1 MKSARATLCSSSP
14 RVSARS
20 ATTVF
25 AAFTALV
32 TVSHAASPA
41 PTFGKDVAPILD
53 AHCVSCHRAG
63 EVGAAQLLVS
73 YDNAKPWAAAIAR
86 AVATRAMPP
95 WPADPVRSL
104 KFSNDSRLA
113 QAEIDT
119 LVAWAKAGAP
129 PGDAADRE
137 APPSPPPKWLHP
149 EGRAPDAVLTLPEV
163 SVSASGEIPYV
174 QQRVK
179 VPLTADQWISAM
191 QVVPGNP
198 GLVHHMGIT
207 EVSLAGGM
215 SGADLDALAKV
226 ARQMGVADDALM
238 NIRPAV
244 TDAVDSGAYDML
256 GVYTPGSTFEMYGH
270 DSAKLLKAGATMYI
284 NFNIHYTTTG
294 KPEKS
299 HSELALWFQSQVP
312 KHQLFRAPSAVSTL
326 IANGRELLSDD
337 PGTKAE
343 GTDFAIPPIA
353 PNAGN
358 YELIGITAYVQPI
371 TIFQLQP
378 HAHMR
383 GKDFKYVVVYP
394 DGHEVTVL
402 TVPKYDFHWQLAY
415 DLATPLHV
423 PAGGKLVVTAH
434 YDNSVSNQH
443 LTEAGVD
450 PQTCGPDKEAY
461 FRKQNQSWHEM
472 FSPLIQ
478 YSVDHGNSSGAKL
491 VETVGCLD
499 PGATALPA
507 HAWVLAHAS
516 TPRLT
521 RTQSTSATAL
531 RTSSA
536 IPLGVRTFQLLGV
549 NPFAPALHEKQKV
562 AVKGVLIHA
571 ARESRLNVTS
581 LEALPGACS

>member
-1 MKSARATLCSSSP
+1 M
-14 RVSARS
+14 SARS
-20 ATTVF
+20 ALTVL
-25 AAFTALV
+25 AALTSLAAV
-32 TVSHAASPA
+32 VPAASGA
-41 PTFGKDVAPILD
+41 PTFGKDVAPVLD
-53 AHCVSCHRAG
+53 AHCVNCHRPG
-63 EVGAAQLLVS
+63 GIAAAEPLVS
-73 YDNAKPWAAAIAR
+73 YDDAKPLAAVIAR
-86 AVATRAMPP
+86 AVASRSMPP
-95 WPADPVRSL
+95 WPADPEHSL
-104 KFSNDSRLA
+104 RFSNDPRLT
-113 QAEIDT
+113 QAEIDA
-119 LVAWAKAGAP
+119 LVSWAKAGAP
-129 PGDAADRE
+129 RGAAADRE
-137 APPSPPPKWLHP
+137 VPPAPPPKWLYP
-149 EGRAPDAVLTLPEV
+149 DGRAPDAVLTMPEV
-163 SVSASGEIPYV
+163 SVAASGEIPYV

-207 EVSLAGGM
+207 EVSMVGGM
-215 SGADLDALAKV
+215 SPADLDALAKV

-238 NIRPAV
+238 NMRPAV
-244 TDAVDSGAYDML
+244 TDSVDSGAYDML
-256 GVYTPGSTFEMYGH
+256 GVYTPGSTFEMYRH
-270 DSAKLLKAGATMYI
+270 DSAKLLKAGANMYI

-299 HSELALWFQSQVP
+299 HSELALWFQSQAP
-312 KHQLFRAPSAVSTL
+312 LHQLFRAPSAVSTL

-353 PNAGN
+353 PNAAN
-358 YELIGITAYVQPI
+358 YELIGVTAYVQPI

-415 DLATPLHV
+415 DLATPLRV

-434 YDNSVSNQH
+434 YDNSPDNPH

-450 PQTCGPDKEAY
+450 PQNCGPDKEAY

-478 YSVDHGNSSGAKL
+478 YSVERGNAIGAKL

-499 PGATALPA
+499 PPPA
-507 HAWVLAHAS
+507 AAPANVWVLSHAGAPRV
-516 TPRLT
+516 TP
-521 RTQSTSATAL
+521 TQSTSAAAL
-531 RTSSA
+531 RTRA
-536 IPLGVRTFQLLGV
+536 ALPLGVRSFELLGV
-549 NPFAPALHEKQKV
+549 DPFAPALHEKQKV

-571 ARESRLNVTS
+571 TPESRLNVTS

>member
-1 MKSARATLCSSSP
+1 MS
-14 RVSARS
+14 VRS
-20 ATTVF
+20 GVVIVAV
-25 AAFTALV
+25 TALA
-32 TVSHAASPA
+32 TAAHAEGSV
-41 PTFGKDVAPILD
+41 PTFGKDVAPVLD
-53 AHCVSCHRAG
+53 AHCVSCHRPG
-63 EVGAAQLLVS
+63 EVAAAEPLVS
-73 YDNAKPWAAAIAR
+73 YDSAKSFAAATAR

-95 WPADPVRSL
+95 WPADPDHSL
-104 KFSNDSRLA
+104 RFSNDPRLT

-119 LVAWAKAGAP
+119 LVAWAQAGAP
-129 PGDAADRE
+129 RGEVAAVPPPPG
-137 APPSPPPKWLHP
+137 PPPKWLHP
-149 EGRAPDAVLTLPEV
+149 EGRPPDAVLRLPDV
-163 SVSASGEIPYV
+163 SVAASGEIPYV

-179 VPLTADQWISAM
+179 VPLTTDKWITAM

-207 EVSLAGGM
+207 EVSLADGM
-215 SGADLDALAKV
+215 NGADLDALAKV
-226 ARQMGVADDALM
+226 ARQMGLADDALM

-244 TDAVDSGAYDML
+244 MDTVDSGAYDML
-256 GVYTPGSTFEMYGH
+256 GVYTPGSTFEMYQH
-270 DSAKLLKAGATMYI
+270 DSAKLLKAGTNMYI

-299 HSELALWFQSQVP
+299 HSELALWFQSETPQ
-312 KHQLFRAPSAVSTL
+312 HQLFRAPSAVSTL
-326 IANGRELLSDD
+326 IANGRQLLSDD

-353 PNAGN
+353 PNDAN
-358 YELIGITAYVQPI
+358 YELIGITAYVEPI

-383 GKDFKYVVVYP
+383 GKDFKYAVVYP

-415 DLATPLHV
+415 DLATPLRV

-434 YDNSVSNQH
+434 YDNSPGNKH
-443 LTEAGVD
+443 LSEVGVD
-450 PQTCGPDKEAY
+450 PQNCGPDKEAY

-478 YSVDHGNSSGAKL
+478 YSVDDGNASRVKL

-499 PGATALPA
+499 TRAGAAA
-507 HAWVLAHAS
+507 ANAWVLARAS
-516 TPRLT
+516 TPVVT
-521 RTQSTSATAL
+521 RTQSTSAAAL
-531 RTSSA
+531 RANAA
-536 IPLGVRTFQLLGV
+536 IPLGEHSYQLLGV
-549 NPFAPALHEKQKV
+549 DLFAPALHEKHRV